1 MLIALLI
8 WIYSAAL
15 IAIFQWPDFLS
26 MIVTFLLLGAIPTIL
41 LVVMMTRRKRI
52 DVIRRQQRQRRDAD
66 RAASV
71 QSSMSKIDNHHPG
84 DD

>member
-15 IAIFQWPDFLS
+15 IAIFQWPDYLS
-26 MIVTFLLLGAIPTIL
+26 MIVTFLLLGAIPTVL
-41 LVVMMTRRKRI
+41 LAVLMTRGKRI
-52 DVIRRQQRQRRDAD
+52 NVIRRQQRARRDAD
-66 RAASV
+66 RATSV
-71 QSSMSKIDNHHPG
+71 QGSVGEIDNQHAG